1 MEKTGPIA
9 FYIPSLTVGGAE
21 RVTVS
26 VANGLAKRGYEVDLV
41 VSFNDGAFRAEVD
54 EQVTIVDLDTPKIP
68 VLGIGASAPC
78 LSRYL
83 SARSPAIL
91 FSQMTY
97 ANGIYLVSQLLA
109 RSETVSI
116 GTIHNTLGMQEELK
130 EKFVQLLQRRLA
142 GQADQF
148 VAVSEG
154 VAESVVENVGVD
166 REKVS
171 VLHNPIPVRE
181 VQQQAGE
188 AVDHRWLDS
197 PEHEV
202 ILGVGRL
209 ERAKNFSSFLRAFA
223 QLHENRPQTRAILV
237 GKGSKRAEL
246 EALAAE
252 LDIEDVV
259 SIAGFV
265 ENPYGYMGGAS
276 VLAMSSIHEGLPTVL
291 IEALACGC
299 QVVSTDCPSGPAE
312 ILDNGRYG
320 RLTPVGDDTALAEAI
335 EATLDSPLPADRLI
349 ERATDFAPAAV
360 IDEYEAFIHQ
370 HVEPATSESVESR
383 PDSPT
388 AF

>member
-1 MEKTGPIA
+1 MVNTGPIA

-26 VANGLAKRGYEVDLV
+26 VANGLADRGYEVDLV
-41 VSFNDGAFRAEVD
+41 VSFNDGAFRDEVD
-54 EQVTIVDLDTPKIP
+54 EQVTIVDLNTPKIP
-68 VLGIGASAPC
+68 VLGIGTSVPC
-78 LSRYL
+78 LSKYL

-97 ANGIYLVSQLLA
+97 ANDIYLVSQLVA
-109 RSETVSI
+109 RSDTVSI
-116 GTIHNTLGMQEELK
+116 GTIHNTLGMQEEPK
-130 EKFVQLLQRRLA
+130 EKLVQALQRRLA

-154 VAESVVENVGVD
+154 VAESVVEYVGVD

-171 VLHNPIPVRE
+171 VLHNPIPVHD
-181 VQQQAGE
+181 VQQQARQS
-188 AVDHRWLDS
+188 VNHRWLDS

-202 ILGVGRL
+202 VLGVGRL

-223 QLHENRPQTRAILV
+223 KLHANRPQTRAIVV
-237 GKGSKRAEL
+237 GKGSERSEL

-252 LDIEDVV
+252 LGIETVV
-259 SIAGFV
+259 SFPGFV
-265 ENPYGYMGGAS
+265 DNPYGYMGGAS

-312 ILDNGRYG
+312 ILHNGEYG
-320 RLTPVGDDTALAEAI
+320 RLTPVGDDSALAAAI
-335 EATLDSPLPADRLI
+335 EATLESPLPPDKLV
-349 ERATDFAPAAV
+349 ERAHDFAPDAV
-360 IDEYEAFIHQ
+360 IDEYETFVHQ
-370 HVEPATSESVESR
+370 YVEPSTRESIEPNAES
-383 PDSPT
+383 PV